1 MRQEKEEAIYEQ
13 PQVCAS
19 LPTQSES
26 FGPSEARGDTIY
38 SDGGT
43 SNQYKRMKISHGSG
57 RGEGVVSKSYIHEQ
71 TQAFSTDQ
79 TDVNTTD
86 RREYF
91 SKLDM
96 TAGLHVADTMPR
108 TESESS
114 ITLEGQETLLDIQC
128 AFDISLMRLYIA
140 TMKYI

>member
-1 MRQEKEEAIYEQ
+1 MNSPKYV
-13 PQVCAS
+13 QVYLHS
-19 LPTQSES
+19 QKVL
-26 FGPSEARGDTIY
+26 GPSEARGDTIY

-71 TQAFSTDQ
+71 TQA
-79 TDVNTTD
+79 
-86 RREYF
+86 
-91 SKLDM
+91 
-96 TAGLHVADTMPR
+96 
-108 TESESS
+108 
-114 ITLEGQETLLDIQC
+114 LLDIQC